1 VSQTEKIVHVVF
13 AWMTPIIRATL
24 GVQKESRP
32 DFGEVDS
39 GFFRLIRGVNSEG
52 MMGVSG

>member
-1 VSQTEKIVHVVF
+1 
-13 AWMTPIIRATL
+13 MTPIIRATL